1 MSTIDDSQS
10 AFHRGT
16 APLFALLSAEQTRQ
30 LAELQGDP
38 ALADRLAELA
48 EKATEGE
55 LSETDRA
62 EYEAYIEANN
72 LLTVLQAEARFR
84 LTQGG

>member
-1 MSTIDDSQS
+1 MSTIGDSQA

-38 ALADRLAELA
+38 TLSDRLSELA
-48 EKATEGE
+48 ERANEGQ
-55 LSETDRA
+55 LSESDRA

-72 LLTVLQAEARFR
+72 LLSVLQAEARFR
-84 LTQGG
+84 LTKSG